1 MKKVK
6 LNYTK
11 QGYSYIKCTIEDC
24 LDWGGL
30 AICDNCGKAIAG
42 EVYLI
47 FVLGRAFCSECFKE
61 WENRANRYTEDLQLQ
76 EERQKQ
82 WYRAYGFDVEE

>member
-11 QGYSYIKCTIEDC
+11 QGYSYVKCQKIYC
-24 LDWGGL
+24 LQWGGL
-30 AICDNCGKAIAG
+30 AICDDCCKTMQDD
-42 EVYLI
+42 VYLI
-47 FVLGRAFCSECFKE
+47 FVLGRAYCPECLKE
-61 WENRANRYTEDLQLQ
+61 WKDRAKRYTEDLQLQ

>member
-30 AICDNCGKAIAG
+30 AICDDCSKIMQDD
-42 EVYLI
+42 VYLI
-47 FVLGRAFCSECFKE
+47 FVLGRAYCPECFKE
-61 WENRANRYTEDLQLQ
+61 WKDRAKRYTEDLQLQ

-82 WYRAYGFDVEE
+82 WYKAYGFDVEE

>member
-11 QGYSYIKCTIEDC
+11 QGYSYVKCQKIDC
-24 LDWGGL
+24 LQWGGL
-30 AICDNCGKAIAG
+30 AICDDCCKTMQDD
-42 EVYLI
+42 VYLI
-47 FVLGRAFCSECFKE
+47 FVLVRAYCPECFKK
-61 WENRANRYTEDLQLQ
+61 WENRAKRHTEDLQLQ

-82 WYRAYGFDVEE
+82 WYKAYGFDIEE